1 MGNQLKKLTT
11 LTTNNNMFKNFTS
24 ALALLAIGAYASNEE
39 KPNAAGELYSKATY
53 KYGRFVASMKAS
65 QALGSASAFAL
76 YDLESFADDQDV
88 FNNWNAMAIV
98 PSLAHNEE
106 TSAFYSRMT
115 KELKEEWEPY
125 MDFTL
130 DDNYHKFE
138 IEWTPE
144 RLVYKI
150 DNNVIRTKEGVE
162 ALDKGL
168 NLVMSTSVLDED
180 GAGAGWDDTEAPYYT
195 DVDYVE
201 VHRYDE
207 GTKTFLLNF
216 RDDFD
221 TYDQNRWA
229 SSDNKT
235 WEGKDSTLKKE
246 NAYVRDGRLYLRM
259 DKNNDYPVDD
269 GDHNGDDDEQSG
281 DDSHDDEDFHV
292 LPAPKDGTLDAA
304 IEKATRVGVVMV
316 RQYLDHFS
324 SSMSH
329 HLQ

>member
-11 LTTNNNMFKNFTS
+11 LTTNNNMFKNFAS

-39 KPNAAGELYSKATY
+39 KPNAGGELYSKGTY

-88 FNNWNAMAIV
+88 FENWNAMATV
-98 PSLAHNEE
+98 PSLAGGDE
-106 TSAFYSRMT
+106 TSALYSRMNY
-115 KELKEEWEPY
+115 ELKEDWEPY

-130 DDNYHKFE
+130 DDEYHKFE
-138 IEWTPE
+138 IEWTPKH
-144 RLVYKI
+144 LVYKI
-150 DNNVIRTKEGVE
+150 DNKVVRTKEGVD
-162 ALDKGL
+162 ALDRSL
-168 NLVMSTSVLDED
+168 NLVMTICALDSDE
-180 GAGAGWDDTEAPYYT
+180 AGAGWDDTEAPYYSGI
-195 DVDYVE
+195 DYVE
-201 VHRYDE
+201 VYYYDATNE
-207 GTKTFLLNF
+207 DFKLHF
-216 RDDFD
+216 RDDFN
-221 TYDQNRWA
+221 TYDQNRWVSA
-229 SSDNKT
+229 DNKT
-235 WEGKDSTLKKE
+235 WEGMDSTFKKE
-246 NAYVRDGRLYLRM
+246 NASVRDGRLFLKL
-259 DKNNDYPVDD
+259 DKNADYHSDD
-269 GDHNGDDDEQSG
+269 GEHSGDDGEHSG
-281 DDSHDDEDFHV
+281 DDSHDEDFHV

>member
-11 LTTNNNMFKNFTS
+11 LTTNNNMFKNFAS
-24 ALALLAIGAYASNEE
+24 ALALLAIGAYASSEE
-39 KPNAAGELYSKATY
+39 KPNAGGELNSKGTY

-65 QALGSASAFAL
+65 KAKGTGSVFAL
-76 YDLESFADDQDV
+76 YDLESFANDQDV
-88 FNNWNAMAIV
+88 FSNWNAMATV
-98 PSLAHNEE
+98 PSLADGEE
-106 TSAFYSRMT
+106 TSALYSRMN
-115 KELKEEWEPY
+115 KELKEDWKPY

-138 IEWTPE
+138 IEWTPKHI
-144 RLVYKI
+144 VYKI
-150 DNNVIRTKEGVE
+150 DDIEIRRKEGVE

-168 NLVMSTSVLDED
+168 NLVMSICALDD
-180 GAGAGWDDTEAPYYT
+180 DAGAGWDDTEAPYYSGI
-195 DVDYVE
+195 DYVE
-201 VHRYDE
+201 VYHYDAGE
-207 GTKTFLLNF
+207 NSFWLNY

-221 TYDQNRWA
+221 TYDQKRW
-229 SSDNKT
+229 D
-235 WEGKDSTLKKE
+235 GMDSTFKKE
-246 NAYVRDGRLYLRM
+246 NTFVNDGRLYLRL
-259 DKNNDYPVDD
+259 DKNADYHGDD
-269 GDHNGDDDEQSG
+269 G
-281 DDSHDDEDFHV
+281 DFHV

>member
-1 MGNQLKKLTT
+1 
-11 LTTNNNMFKNFTS
+11 MFKNFAS

-39 KPNAAGELYSKATY
+39 KPNAAGELHSKGTY

-76 YDLESFADDQDV
+76 YDLESFTNDQDV
-88 FNNWNAMAIV
+88 FSNWNAMAIV
-98 PSLAHNEE
+98 PSLEHSDEE
-106 TSAFYSRMT
+106 TSAFYSRMN
-115 KELKEEWEPY
+115 KELKEDWAPY

-138 IEWTPE
+138 IEWTPKH
-144 RLVYKI
+144 LVYKL
-150 DNNVIRTKEGVE
+150 DNKVIRTKEGVE
-162 ALDKGL
+162 ALDRGL
-168 NLVMSTSVLDED
+168 NLVMSTSVLDND
-180 GAGAGWDDTEAPYYT
+180 GAGVGWDDKEAPYYT

-201 VHRYDE
+201 VYGYDAGNE
-207 GTKTFLLNF
+207 DFFRIF

-229 SSDNKT
+229 SSDNIT

-259 DKNNDYPVDD
+259 DKNTDYHGDD
-269 GDHNGDDDEQSG
+269 GDHSGDDDEHSG

>member
-11 LTTNNNMFKNFTS
+11 LTTNNNMFKNFAS
-24 ALALLAIGAYASNEE
+24 ALALLAIGAYASSEE
-39 KPNAAGELYSKATY
+39 KPNAGGELNSKGTY

-65 QALGSASAFAL
+65 KAKGTGSVFAL
-76 YDLESFADDQDV
+76 YDLESFANDQDV
-88 FNNWNAMAIV
+88 FSNLNAMATV
-98 PSLAHNEE
+98 PSLADGEE
-106 TSAFYSRMT
+106 TSALYSRMN
-115 KELKEEWEPY
+115 KELKEDWKPY

-138 IEWTPE
+138 IEWTPKHI
-144 RLVYKI
+144 VYKI
-150 DNNVIRTKEGVE
+150 DDIEIRRKEGVE

-168 NLVMSTSVLDED
+168 NLVMSICALDGDEE
-180 GAGAGWDDTEAPYYT
+180 GAGWDDTEAPYYSGI
-195 DVDYVE
+195 DYDAGE
-201 VHRYDE
+201 NS
-207 GTKTFLLNF
+207 FWLNF

-221 TYDQNRWA
+221 TYDQNRWVSA
-229 SSDNKT
+229 DNKT
-235 WEGKDSTLKKE
+235 WDGMDSTIKKE
-246 NAYVRDGRLYLRM
+246 NVYVNDGRLYLRLN
-259 DKNNDYPVDD
+259 KNADYHGDD
-269 GDHNGDDDEQSG
+269 GDHHGDEDEHSG
-281 DDSHDDEDFHV
+281 DDSHDEDFHV

>member
-1 MGNQLKKLTT
+1 
-11 LTTNNNMFKNFTS
+11 MFKNFAS

-39 KPNAAGELYSKATY
+39 KPNAGGELYSKATY

-65 QALGSASAFAL
+65 QALGTATAFAL
-76 YDLESFADDQDV
+76 YDNESFTNDPDV
-88 FNNWNAMAIV
+88 FSNWNAMAIV

-106 TSAFYSRMT
+106 TSAFYSRMN
-115 KELKEEWEPY
+115 KELKEEWAPY

-138 IEWTPE
+138 IEWTPKH
-144 RLVYKI
+144 LVYKL
-150 DNNVIRTKEGVE
+150 DNKVVRTKEGVE
-162 ALDKGL
+162 ALDRGL

-201 VHRYDE
+201 VYGYDTGKE
-207 GTKTFLLNF
+207 DFELIF

-246 NAYVRDGRLYLRM
+246 NAYVSDGRLFLKL
-259 DKNNDYPVDD
+259 DKNADYHSDD
-269 GDHNGDDDEQSG
+269 GDQHGDDGDQHGDDGDQHGDDDEQSG
-281 DDSHDDEDFHV
+281 DDSHNDEDFHV

-316 RQYLDHFS
+316 RQYLDHFA